1 MAAVPAGESGR
12 IDSRYRNIFLGS
24 VEQVNRFSEG
34 EPKIESF
41 YTAEKFLKR
50 GKMGYY

>member
-24 VEQVNRFSEG
+24 VEQVHRFSEV
-34 EPKIESF
+34 EPEIEF
-41 YTAEKFLKR
+41 FIR
-50 GKMGYY
+50 RRNF